1 MSLSRVLHLNGL
13 KRCYYTYLINR
24 IYCGAKSFEKKRNL
38 LNKLGHS
45 IGEGTKVVGPID
57 ITGKLIVG
65 RNCWIGK
72 NFSVYGNGTVTIGDN
87 CDIAPEVAFV
97 TGAHAIG
104 DAERRA
110 GEGFNRNISV
120 GNGCWLGARA
130 TIHNDI
136 GNSCV
141 IGACSF
147 VNKKIEDNSLAAGVP
162 AKKIRDLL

>member
-1 MSLSRVLHLNGL
+1 MSIKRLLHLNGI
-13 KRCYYTYLINR
+13 KRYYYTYLINKK
-24 IYCGAKSFEKKRNL
+24 YVGVKKFEKKRRL

-57 ITGKLIVG
+57 VTGKLIIGKNCWVG
-65 RNCWIGK
+65 R

-97 TGAHAIG
+97 TGSHIIG

-110 GEGFNRNISV
+110 GDGITTNISV
-120 GNGCWLGARA
+120 GNGCWLGARS

-147 VNKKIEDNSLAAGVP
+147 VNKPIDNNLLVAGVP
-162 AKKIRDLL
+162 AKKIRDLI